1 MCLPVE
7 KIVADTKVFPQAV
20 EKYKKRIEN
29 GERLSPVIVVKHP
42 KYDVYAVLDGHHRY
56 FAYVELGWKD
66 IECALAGDFSSVFF
80 FLTGHGYFQP
90 NPNAKEL
97 KNPEIK
103 FHDGLENFLK
113 NFLKNP
119 NFNRS

>member
-1 MCLPVE
+1 
-7 KIVADTKVFPQAV
+7 
-20 EKYKKRIEN
+20 
-29 GERLSPVIVVKHP
+29 VVKHP

-80 FLTGHGYFQP
+80 FLTDHGFFQP